1 MGSFWNS
8 FEREVGKNTGKA
20 VSNFIFGDSH
30 STPYRRVGG
39 SSGGSTPVKSKRQIE
54 AEFLESLNQQEIE
67 HQRKMQR
74 LQQKLAKN
82 EHEERI
88 ANERR
93 LEQERIDRE
102 NKQEQEKFENEKLN
116 EIERKLKT
124 IRNIFFFNQ
133 NDAFNYLADITTDLE
148 LLDWDLKHSTTN
160 SKLIA
165 INQSLCNAYFDKYCE
180 CLRLSLPLLNNI
192 QRDFQKKNLMLFEKK
207 NAYLNGFVSTA
218 KLFARKIFNNT
229 SEVQQIVEL
238 LTERRN
244 ESTYNESTQIE
255 IDNDNSQLGRDDF
268 IQNEI
273 NIDNTI
279 LQSENI
285 NENKY
290 KFVDLNENKRIET
303 RLSEI
308 WLKYKNNIGI
318 LAERKPIFVSDSP
331 ENSILF
337 VGVNPSYSKD
347 DDSVLI
353 HSQDDN
359 SLYYQSL
366 YGEFDAPI
374 YFKMLDAF
382 TKDLSE
388 NLPYSHLNLLYA
400 RENNRAKLLSCDH
413 NFIREQ
419 LELSY
424 DTISILKPKIII
436 FFTSY
441 CKDLI
446 FGADRW
452 VDPISHNV
460 NFDSYILKG
469 LNIPVIF
476 TEDLNTMSN
485 IDVIKLEERVK
496 NII

>member
-54 AEFLESLNQQEIE
+54 AEFIESLNQQEIE

-124 IRNIFFFNQ
+124 IRNIFFSNP

-207 NAYLNGFVSTA
+207 NAYSNGLVSTA
-218 KLFARKIFNNT
+218 KLFARRIFSKT
-229 SEVQQIVEL
+229 SEVQQLVEL
-238 LTERRN
+238 LSERSN
-244 ESTYNESTQIE
+244 ESSQTE
-255 IDNDNSQLGRDDF
+255 IDNDNIQLGREDF
-268 IQNEI
+268 IQSEV
-273 NIDNTI
+273 NIENKV

-285 NENKY
+285 NENKN
-290 KFVDLNENKRIET
+290 KFVNLNENKKIET

-308 WLKYKNNIGI
+308 WEMYKNDIGV

-347 DDSVLI
+347 DDNVLI
-353 HSQDDN
+353 HSQDDK
-359 SLYYQSL
+359 SLNYQSL
-366 YGEFDAPI
+366 YGELDAPI
-374 YFKMLDAF
+374 YFKMLEAF
-382 TKDLSE
+382 TKDINE
-388 NLPYSHLNLLYA
+388 DLPYSHLNLLYA
-400 RENNRAKLLSCDH
+400 RENNRDILLSYDH

-419 LELSY
+419 LELTY

-460 NFDSYILKG
+460 DFDSYILKG

-476 TEDLNTMSN
+476 TEDLNTMPN